1 MSLKNFS
8 DEDLYL
14 DEPHIS
20 LGKGLNLISNKEL
33 FSSDDKR
40 RSLSLDEKL
49 YLSLNSE
56 SFPTNELLLENEYF
70 LNNAPSLN
78 EELPNILHIFT
89 QNKRKIS
96 KLSNINTKKRSKSRK
111 SW

>member
-14 DEPHIS
+14 DKPHIS
-20 LGKGLNLISNKEL
+20 LGEGSNLISNKEL
-33 FSSDDKR
+33 FSFDDER
-40 RSLSLDEKL
+40 RSLSLDEGL
-49 YLSLNSE
+49 YLPLDSE
-56 SFPTNELLLENEYF
+56 SFLTNELSSENEYS

-78 EELPNILHIFT
+78 EESPNILHMFT

-96 KLSNINTKKRSKSRK
+96 KLPNINTKKRSKPGK